1 MKRLKPAHF
10 KDTVNVYVIHL
21 RKTSIKNC
29 QNFTSL
35 VPEAY
40 LGIFSYLNLSLSF
53 PNNVEKCSLLLNV
66 LFHFMN
72 FKGRVYVYYLFLK
85 EKRPTFLLTWPSFFF
100 LWISPNP
107 SRKRNGFLFA
117 HWDKVIQKKYNH
129 HSLRPSNCYE
139 NRILKNIQ

>member
-29 QNFTSL
+29 QNFTTL

-85 EKRPTFLLTWPSFFF
+85 KGLHFYLHDPHFSSYEFH
-100 LWISPNP
+100 P

-139 NRILKNIQ
+139 NRVLKNI